1 MSAIERQPTDEST
14 VQALD
19 RPDPHAVEWPD
30 STDSSP
36 TARALDWLRLEAA
49 GVIGPRGWRS
59 LIGPLVF
66 ATAAISLLAYD
77 HLNHRMPSVVFWLT
91 LGLIVTIFARMLE
104 TNRRQRLAL
113 EERDLEAFSDRVT
126 GLPNRLTLTA
136 DIRAAVETSGEARV
150 LVLLEVDELQA
161 YSDRRG
167 YAAADDLLRRIAQR
181 LVATVDPLGG
191 IAYRFDESRFAVLV
205 PAVQQ
210 QLGEIVLVATASLH
224 SEGQD
229 MPIGRTYGEVAIP
242 SDAADAETAFQIAGQ
257 RLAAHKQ
264 GQHHSAR
271 RQAHAVLVAAL
282 SARRPDLR
290 DHLRIVTYRAISLA
304 RRLGV
309 SREEIDD
316 IALAA
321 ELQDVGLLTV
331 PESVLE
337 KEAPLST
344 EETALIHRHPL
355 EGARVIAAAP
365 GLVPVAR
372 LVRASYERFDGG
384 GYPDGLVGEGIPLGS
399 RIIAV
404 AVAFAALTSKRPYRD
419 AASPEA
425 ALDELRRCAGTQF
438 DPQVVEALAAD
449 LAEEA
454 APTSEPAPV
463 AG

>member
-1 MSAIERQPTDEST
+1 MKAPCRRSTDPIRMPSSGRRAPAGPPPRAARTGPVQPR
-14 VQALD
+14 D

-30 STDSSP
+30 SAGSSP
-36 TARALDWLRLEAA
+36 IERALDWLRLETA

-59 LIGPLVF
+59 LIGRFVF
-66 ATAAISLLAYD
+66 APAAISLLAYD

-113 EERDLEAFSDRVT
+113 EERDLEAFSDRGVC
-126 GLPNRLTLTA
+126 
-136 DIRAAVETSGEARV
+136 
-150 LVLLEVDELQA
+150 
-161 YSDRRG
+161 
-167 YAAADDLLRRIAQR
+167 AAADDRLGRIAQR
-181 LVATVDPLGG
+181 LVAIVDPLGG
-191 IAYRFDESRFAVLV
+191 IAYRFDEGRFAVLV

-309 SREEIDD
+309 NREEIDD

-321 ELQDVGLLTV
+321 ELRDVGRLTV

-337 KEAPLST
+337 KEAPHSA
-344 EETALIHRHPL
+344 EETALIRRPPL

-365 GLVPVAR
+365 GL
-372 LVRASYERFDGG
+372 E
-384 GYPDGLVGEGIPLGS
+384 LG
-399 RIIAV
+399 
-404 AVAFAALTSKRPYRD
+404 
-419 AASPEA
+419 
-425 ALDELRRCAGTQF
+425 
-438 DPQVVEALAAD
+438 
-449 LAEEA
+449 
-454 APTSEPAPV
+454 
-463 AG
+463 